1 MSACDTSDMFGEAI
15 IATPLS
21 PAGTPLL
28 IPRLSVLNARAGEW
42 QDRKR
47 AWMQLG
53 IKSEVGR
60 ADNLLKYSDT
70 VKIGSG
76 TSIFDPVLCE
86 LAYRWFS
93 GAGAQI
99 IDPFAGGSVRGI
111 IAAHLGRRYWGC
123 DLRAEQI
130 EENRAQA
137 VAICAGLPNQPE
149 WVCGDSM
156 AKAEEAPPADLLFTC
171 PPYGDLE
178 EYSSDPLDLS
188 HMTHAAFLLAYRAII
203 AKACQRL
210 RDNRFAC
217 IVVGDFRDPA
227 GNYRNFVS
235 DTIAA
240 FLDAGLKLHSEAV
253 LQTSVGSSA
262 MRVTKIFGS
271 GRKFCKTHQNV
282 LVFVK
287 GDGRKAADE
296 AMRGEA
302 GRA

>member
-1 MSACDTSDMFGEAI
+1 MSANNTADMFGEAI
-15 IATPLS
+15 SATPLS

-99 IDPFAGGSVRGI
+99 IDPFSGGSVRGI

-130 EENRAQA
+130 AENRAQA
-137 VAICAGLPNQPE
+137 EAICAGLPNQPE

-156 AKAEEAPPADLLFTC
+156 QKAEEAPAADLLFTC

-240 FLDAGLKLHSEAV
+240 FLDAGLKLHSEAI
-253 LQTSVGSSA
+253 LQTSLGTSA

-287 GDGRKAADE
+287 GSAAAAMQAAATE
-296 AMRGEA
+296 ASV
-302 GRA
+302 

>member
-15 IATPLS
+15 SRQPIS

-28 IPRLSVLNARAGEW
+28 IPRLSVLNARAGDW

-130 EENRAQA
+130 AENRAQA
-137 VAICAGLPNQPE
+137 EAICAGLPNQPE

-188 HMTHAAFLLAYRAII
+188 HMTHAAFLIAYRAII

-240 FLDAGLKLHSEAV
+240 FLDAGLKLHSEAI

-287 GDGRKAADE
+287 GSAAA
-296 AMRGEA
+296 AMQATAAETSV
-302 GRA
+302 

>member
-1 MSACDTSDMFGEAI
+1 MSTCDTSDMFGETI
-15 IATPLS
+15 SATPIS

-28 IPRLSVLNARAGEW
+28 IPCLSVLNARAGEW
-42 QDRKR
+42 QERKR

-130 EENRAQA
+130 AENRAQA
-137 VAICAGLPNQPE
+137 ESICAGLPNQPE

-156 AKAEEAPPADLLFTC
+156 QKAEEAPPADLLFTC

-188 HMTHAAFLLAYRAII
+188 HMTHAAFLIAYRAII

-296 AMRGEA
+296 AMRGE
-302 GRA
+302 RI

>member
-1 MSACDTSDMFGEAI
+1 MSAFDTADMFGEAI
-15 IATPLS
+15 SATPLS

-137 VAICAGLPNQPE
+137 EAICAGLLMPQ

-156 AKAEEAPPADLLFTC
+156 AKVEEAPPADLLFTC

-188 HMTHAAFLLAYRAII
+188 HMTHAVFLLAYRSII

-240 FLDAGLKLHSEAV
+240 FLDAGLKLQDEAV
-253 LQTSVGSSA
+253 LQTSVGTSA

-282 LVFVK
+282 LVFAK
-287 GDGRKAADE
+287 GDGRKAAYE

-302 GRA
+302 GKA